1 MGKKGKG
8 KGKGKGEV
16 LFEAPDPRR
25 MAGRPVDW
33 MVDIMVEGGVV
44 PVVVSMDL
52 GIEKLVEVIPMQ
64 HSQYSL

>member
-1 MGKKGKG
+1 M
-8 KGKGKGEV
+8 
-16 LFEAPDPRR
+16 
-25 MAGRPVDW
+25 DW

-52 GIEKLVEVIPMQ
+52 GIEKLVEAIPMQ